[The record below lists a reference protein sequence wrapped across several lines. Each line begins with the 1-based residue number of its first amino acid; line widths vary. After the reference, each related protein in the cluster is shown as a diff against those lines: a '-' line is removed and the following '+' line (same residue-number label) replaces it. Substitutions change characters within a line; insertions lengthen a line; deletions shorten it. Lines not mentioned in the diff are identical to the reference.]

1 MPNITGHHMKI
12 EYDGETVEDDFIY
25 GMVCNT
31 YSVAGIANL
40 KKENVVLDDGLFE
53 VILVKMPRNTLELQ
67 ALITALVMKDLSS
80 DVFYKFKA
88 KEVKFYSEKEVSWT
102 LDGEFGGAHK
112 EVEIKNCRKALGI
125 IVGEE
130 VQ

>member
-1 MPNITGHHMKI
+1 MKI

-53 VILVKMPRNTLELQ
+53 VILVKMPRNQPGFLERRN
-67 ALITALVMKDLSS
+67 
-80 DVFYKFKA
+80 
-88 KEVKFYSEKEVSWT
+88 
-102 LDGEFGGAHK
+102 
-112 EVEIKNCRKALGI
+112 KNYGH
-125 IVGEE
+125 EE
-130 VQ
+130 RFAECGDYCAR